1 MPALHEFYSAEGPE
15 RVGLILK
22 SGEIIELE
30 NVAADPLT
38 GATISLEDLLRY
50 EDDAAATWHTHPAA
64 PSNLS
69 MDDYEAFKNWPHLK
83 HYIIGLEGVRCFRV
97 AGGRVLNAD
106 D

>member
-1 MPALHEFYSAEGPE
+1 MRALKKFYSAEGPE

-22 SGEIIELE
+22 SGKAIELE
-30 NVAADPLT
+30 NVAPDPQV
-38 GATISLEDLLRY
+38 GSTISLDDLVRY
-50 EDDAAATWHTHPAA
+50 EDEAVATWHTHPSA